1 MRLPGKVLKM
11 ANTYLD
17 DLAITL
23 DRLPPDKAQEIV
35 DFAQFLLHK
44 TQVSG
49 EVNTEA
55 ISWEHDPLWDIVD
68 LGESGVTDGSV
79 EHDKY
84 LYGKGHSCK
93 SAAYWQFRETGEL

>member
-1 MRLPGKVLKM
+1 M
-11 ANTYLD
+11 ANAYLD

-23 DRLPPDKAQEIV
+23 KRLPPDKAQEIV
-35 DFAQFLLHK
+35 DFAHFLLRK

-49 EVNTEA
+49 KLDTEE
-55 ISWEHDPLWDIVD
+55 ITWEHDPLWDIVG

-84 LYGKGHSCK
+84 LYGEGHSVQVGCVL
-93 SAAYWQFRETGEL
+93 AAPRDR